1 MIEAQSINFPLVRA
15 CMLTDISALNA
26 SEDALENK
34 MQEIKNLE
42 EVQERNVYQAEE
54 LMKEIGVKQEKLTSI
69 EIEKNLIQ
77 QKQKQL

>member
-1 MIEAQSINFPLVRA
+1 
-15 CMLTDISALNA
+15 MLKDKVKYLEKVLET